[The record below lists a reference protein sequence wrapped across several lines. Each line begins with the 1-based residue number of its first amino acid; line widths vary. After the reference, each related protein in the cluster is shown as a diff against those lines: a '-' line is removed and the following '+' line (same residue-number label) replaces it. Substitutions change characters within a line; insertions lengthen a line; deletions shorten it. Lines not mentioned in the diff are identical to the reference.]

1 EGKQPQPGQQG
12 GGYQRD
18 GQPGLV
24 EGECL
29 AGKFADPGVLAGAY
43 AVLHASVD
51 PVGGVDVG
59 GASPPATPGGRQ
71 GGGPHG
77 VAPAGFGFEQ
87 GELGA
92 GVGAL
97 AAGED
102 THRGWPA
109 GELVPGRALAQQ
121 PGQLSHMSFF
131 HPAATVGASAIG
143 AGVIGAALPHFAVW
157 AYRDL
162 PG

>member
-1 EGKQPQPGQQG
+1 PGQQG

-59 GASPPATPGGRQ
+59 GASPPATPGCRQ
-71 GGGPHG
+71 GGGPQG
-77 VAPAGFGFEQ
+77 GAAARFCFWK

-92 GVGAL
+92 GGGGG
-97 AAGED
+97 AAGGGD
-102 THRGWPA
+102 PTRRRGP
-109 GELVPGRALAQQ
+109 RAVLA
-121 PGQLSHMSFF
+121 P
-131 HPAATVGASAIG
+131 
-143 AGVIGAALPHFAVW
+143 
-157 AYRDL
+157 RR
-162 PG
+162 